1 MVINSNIQSLNA
13 QRHLNNSL
21 EAQNTAT
28 ERLSSGLRINSA
40 ADDAAGLAIANRMT
54 SQVEGLNQAIRNAND
69 GSALIQTAEGGLEE
83 MTNILQRMRE
93 LSIQSAN
100 GTYDTGNRT
109 TLNAE
114 VEQLQ
119 AEIDRISET
128 TSFNGLSILD
138 GSLGEVD
145 LQVGENANQT
155 IAINIDSLNTNNLG
169 DAGGDLVGASNS
181 AANLLDS
188 INALDNEALV
198 INGDAV
204 EDFTAAEATSLTD
217 AIERLDASIAG
228 ISVSSF
234 VELEADSGTAGG
246 NGALSGDDELLITI
260 TPADGGDERVLS
272 IKDTAD
278 MADLVD
284 KINEQGGES
293 VQASINEEGNLVL
306 FSETA
311 LTIEVGE
318 GSGGDNGASAAG
330 FLAAGMTQEAQ
341 LKFEITDSSIENI
354 DIDGADED
362 VLADLGLNRQ
372 KAGVITGGDTL
383 AGSGDIAAN
392 LLVINDVEIGAATGG
407 DLDTLL
413 EVINEKSGETGVIAL
428 ASSSGSGVSLVST
441 DGGTIKI
448 SSGEGAAGA
457 SEQARDEDVYAQTG
471 LRVTNETENGSSTVA
486 SIDISTAEGAQRA
499 ISILD
504 DAIQQ
509 VSEVRG
515 DLGAISNRLDYT
527 TSNLANI
534 SENAAAARSQ
544 IMDADFA
551 EESANLSRAQVL
563 QSAGNAML
571 AQANSRPQQVLS
583 LLQ

>member
-1 MVINSNIQSLNA
+1 MAMVINSNIQSLNA

-138 GSLGEVD
+138 GSLGDVD

-169 DAGGDLVGASNS
+169 ANGADYVGA
-181 AANLLDS
+181 AAPGAADDALLD
-188 INALDNEALV
+188 ALVAIDEDLV
-198 INGDAV
+198 INGDTVQSLA
-204 EDFTAAEATSLTD
+204 DFTTLAD
-217 AIERLDASIAG
+217 AVNGLNESVAG
-228 ISVSSF
+228 VEISSF
-234 VELEADSGTAGG
+234 VEIDGGTTTAGG
-246 NGALSGDDELLITI
+246 NGALSGDDELQITI
-260 TPADGGDERVLS
+260 NMADGSTAREIN
-272 IKDTAD
+272 IKDTTD

-284 KINEQGGES
+284 KINAEGGDTL
-293 VQASINEEGNLVL
+293 QASIGDEGQLVL
-306 FSETA
+306 S
-311 LTIEVGE
+311 
-318 GSGGDNGASAAG
+318 SS
-330 FLAAGMTQEAQ
+330 LAADITIAGAGDGLQNSGLTAVTQSAQ
-341 LKFEITDSSIENI
+341 LKFEITDSSIENLSI
-354 DIDGADED
+354 ASSDEALLADAGLNLMDDGA
-362 VLADLGLNRQ
+362 
-372 KAGVITGGDTL
+372 ITGSGTGTLQL
-383 AGSGDIAAN
+383 AGDQ
-392 LLVINDVEIGAATGG
+392 LVINGTSVGASTAASAAANILAINRVSG
-407 DLDTLL
+407 D
-413 EVINEKSGETGVIAL
+413 TGVIAQAGTVTDSIKL
-428 ASSSGSGVSLVST
+428 IST
-441 DGGTIKI
+441 DGGGITIESGDGFDGATEALRDAQLKAATGFDVSNEAQ
-448 SSGEGAAGA
+448 SS
-457 SEQARDEDVYAQTG
+457 
-471 LRVTNETENGSSTVA
+471 SSTVA

-504 DAIQQ
+504 EAIQQ

>member
-1 MVINSNIQSLNA
+1 MAMVINSNIQSLNA

-138 GSLGEVD
+138 GSLGDVD

-169 DAGGDLVGASNS
+169 ANGADYVGA
-181 AANLLDS
+181 AAPGATDDALLD
-188 INALDNEALV
+188 ALVAIDEDLV
-198 INGDAV
+198 INGDTVQSLAGFTTLANAV
-204 EDFTAAEATSLTD
+204 NGLNESV
-217 AIERLDASIAG
+217 AG
-228 ISVSSF
+228 VEISSF
-234 VELEADSGTAGG
+234 VEIDGGTTTAGG
-246 NGALSGDDELLITI
+246 NGALSGDDELQITI
-260 TPADGGDERVLS
+260 NMADGSTAREIN
-272 IKDTAD
+272 IKDTTD

-284 KINEQGGES
+284 KINAEGGDTL
-293 VQASINEEGNLVL
+293 QASIGDEGQLVL
-306 FSETA
+306 S
-311 LTIEVGE
+311 
-318 GSGGDNGASAAG
+318 SS
-330 FLAAGMTQEAQ
+330 LAADITIAGAGDGLQNSGLTAVTQSAQ
-341 LKFEITDSSIENI
+341 LKFEITDSSIENLSI
-354 DIDGADED
+354 ASSDEALLADAGLNLMDDGA
-362 VLADLGLNRQ
+362 
-372 KAGVITGGDTL
+372 ITGSGAGALQL
-383 AGSGDIAAN
+383 AGDQ
-392 LLVINDVEIGAATGG
+392 LVINGTSVGASTAASAAANILAINRVSG
-407 DLDTLL
+407 D
-413 EVINEKSGETGVIAL
+413 TGVIAQAGTVTDSIKL
-428 ASSSGSGVSLVST
+428 IST
-441 DGGTIKI
+441 DGGGITIESGDGFDGATEALRDAQLKAATGFDVSNEAQ
-448 SSGEGAAGA
+448 SS
-457 SEQARDEDVYAQTG
+457 
-471 LRVTNETENGSSTVA
+471 SSTVA

-504 DAIQQ
+504 EAIQQ